1 MWLGGSVVNCQD
13 SYVGAMIGQIWGG
26 EIHGQVPVQAE
37 SGRLGR
43 LAGRRVVSLVKAS
56 GPPASYSGDALVH
69 SGLFLLLC
77 QNEHHTA
84 HQVHRNSQTRT
95 LGCPVT
101 SPFQGLGSL
110 LFPVD
115 GNWGG
120 LLGKSPFF
128 YCSKSW
134 AKHLSLY
141 LSKLTFG
148 MKPVL
153 PPAS

>member
-1 MWLGGSVVNCQD
+1 MWLGDSVVNCQG
-13 SYVGAMIGQIWGG
+13 SYVGAMIGQIWGE
-26 EIHGQVPVQAE
+26 EIHGQVPVLAE

-43 LAGRRVVSLVKAS
+43 HAGRQLVSLVKAS
-56 GPPASYSGDALVH
+56 GPPLLWGCFGPLWSFPPLV
-69 SGLFLLLC
+69 C
-77 QNEHHTA
+77 QSEHYTA
-84 HQVHRNSQTRT
+84 HQVHSNSQTHT

-101 SPFQGLGSL
+101 FPFQGLGSL

-120 LLGKSPFF
+120 LSGKSPSL